1 MLPHLKVL
9 EPEQLDLVHA
19 ASLAILD
26 STGLVVAHEATL
38 DLIEE
43 AGGRVNRNELRAW
56 LPPELVMQQLAKAE
70 RRIILGGRTP
80 ERDIVLPGATA
91 NLPVTRPIT
100 GPDRWLDHRTE
111 EARPAGTQDLLAWA
125 NVIEQLPH
133 LDFTGLILTHDM
145 PPYSRDVAGTALM
158 LQHTT
163 KHVHT
168 DPHSA
173 EAARMLVELA
183 MVVAGTRE
191 QLRRRPALSWLQ
203 VCVSPLHLSRK
214 TVELMLVNG
223 EYGLPTFLNSSPIAG
238 GTGPATLAG
247 VAAQVNAEILGM
259 NCVLQLHHPGTPV
272 VYQTR
277 PSLFEMEQGTSV
289 WGCIEGALAAAA
301 SVQLAKEKY
310 GLVTDAYGPTTDSKL
325 VDEQSSVE
333 RAWSMLLPALAGV
346 DILPGAG
353 NLDGQG
359 CLSLLQLVMDDEWL
373 ASIKRMMQGMAVDGE
388 RLAVDVFREV
398 GPRGQ
403 FLATDHTA
411 RHCRSL
417 YLPGS
422 LRDRQSRPAWEA
434 SGRPSLRKAARERLE
449 SLLLAAPPEPLPPE
463 VVAELDR
470 IVRHA
475 AQTLNRVES

>member
-9 EPEQLDLVHA
+9 EPEQLDQVHA

-26 STGLVVAHEATL
+26 ATGLVVAHAPTL
-38 DLIEE
+38 DRIEA
-43 AGGRVNRNELRAW
+43 AGGRVDRIAQRAW
-56 LPPELVMQQLAKAE
+56 LPPELVMEGLAKAE
-70 RRIILGGRTP
+70 RRIVLGGRTP
-80 ERDIVLPGATA
+80 ERDIALPAVGGD
-91 NLPVTRPIT
+91 LPITRPIT

-111 EARPAGTQDLLAWA
+111 EARPAGTQDLLDWTR
-125 NVIEQLPH
+125 VIEQLPH
-133 LDFTGLILTHDM
+133 LDFTGLILTHDL

-158 LQHTT
+158 LRHTT

-173 EAARMLVELA
+173 AAARLLVELA
-183 MVVAGTRE
+183 MVLAGSRE
-191 QLRRRPALSWLQ
+191 ELRRRPILSWLQ

-214 TVELMLVNG
+214 TVELLLVTG
-223 EYGLPTFLNSSPIAG
+223 EHALPTFLNSSPIAG

-247 VAAQVNAEILGM
+247 VVAQVNAEILGM

-277 PSLFEMEQGTSV
+277 PSLFEMQQGTAA

-301 SVQLAKEKY
+301 SVQLAMEKY

-325 VDEQSSVE
+325 VDEQSAAE
-333 RAWSMLLPALAGV
+333 RVWAMLLPALAGV

-359 CLSLLQLVMDDEWL
+359 CLSLLQLVLDDEWL
-373 ASIKRMMQGMAVDGE
+373 ASVKRMRQGLVVDA
-388 RLAVDVFREV
+388 RQLAVELFREV

-403 FLATDHTA
+403 FLATEHAA

-422 LRDRQSRPAWEA
+422 LHDRQSRSAWEA
-434 SGRPSLRKAARERLE
+434 SGRPSLRQAARERLE
-449 SLLLAAPPEPLPPE
+449 SLLLAPPAEPLPE
-463 VVAELDR
+463 KVVAELDR

-475 AQTLNRVES
+475 AQTLTRVES

>member
-1 MLPHLKVL
+1 MPPHLKVL
-9 EPEQLDLVHA
+9 ETEQLDQVHA

-26 STGLVVAHEATL
+26 STGLVVAHGATL

-43 AGGRVNRNELRAW
+43 AGGRIDRNAQRAW
-56 LPPELVMQQLAKAE
+56 LPPELVMRQLAKAE
-70 RRIILGGRTP
+70 RRIVLGGRTP
-80 ERDIVLPGATA
+80 ERDIVLPGAA
-91 NLPVTRPIT
+91 ADLPMTRPIT

-111 EARPAGTQDLLAWA
+111 EARPAGTQDLLDWTQ
-125 NVIEQLPH
+125 VIEQLPH

-183 MVVAGTRE
+183 MAVAGSRE
-191 QLRRRPALSWLQ
+191 RLRRRPILSWLQ

-223 EYGLPTFLNSSPIAG
+223 EHGLPTFLNSSPIAG
-238 GTGPATLAG
+238 GAGPATLAG
-247 VAAQVNAEILGM
+247 VVAQVNAEILGM

-277 PSLFEMEQGTSV
+277 PSLFEMQQMTSV

-301 SVQLAKEKY
+301 SVQLAKERY

-325 VDEQSSVE
+325 VDEQSAGE
-333 RAWSMLLPALAGV
+333 RAWSMLLSALAGV

-353 NLDGQG
+353 N
-359 CLSLLQLVMDDEWL
+359 
-373 ASIKRMMQGMAVDGE
+373 R
-388 RLAVDVFREV
+388 
-398 GPRGQ
+398 
-403 FLATDHTA
+403 TA
-411 RHCRSL
+411 R
-417 YLPGS
+417 G
-422 LRDRQSRPAWEA
+422 
-434 SGRPSLRKAARERLE
+434 
-449 SLLLAAPPEPLPPE
+449 
-463 VVAELDR
+463 V
-470 IVRHA
+470 
-475 AQTLNRVES
+475 